1 MFKKSSVLDL
11 FLATVFFAV
20 AYAFYWFCFQIYP
33 TLKPTG
39 GAGVMYWASLVLMIG
54 SILHGLAFTYRAF
67 TGKRLLGLRIIG

>member
-33 TLKPTG
+33 TLTPTG
-39 GAGVMYWASLVLMIG
+39 NAAVMYWVSLVLMIG
-54 SILHGLAFTYRAF
+54 SILHGLAYTYRAF
-67 TGKRLLGLRIIG
+67 TGNRLFGLRIIG